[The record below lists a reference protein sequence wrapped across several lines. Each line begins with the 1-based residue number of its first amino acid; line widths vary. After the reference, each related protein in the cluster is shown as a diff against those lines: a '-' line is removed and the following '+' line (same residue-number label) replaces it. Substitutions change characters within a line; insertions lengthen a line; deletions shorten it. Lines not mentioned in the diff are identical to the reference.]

1 MARLTKK
8 GAQQVTAD
16 LDRIANL
23 VQSEYQT
30 LGIPQPIA
38 DDFAKRIDMVSDAI
52 ERQAGITRQAL
63 TEYDPVNEPTEIG
76 GWDPE
81 QIGEEVG
88 GPLRQDGDEAFMKA
102 EFTQQEKREL
112 RERQTKSELGPT
124 KTTFEPQKPTPG
136 VQASFKGLMAA
147 LKSAKL
153 TPESA
158 SRIAKAL
165 NLATTVVTKSAGE
178 MPPQFKENAKK
189 KQDEAK
195 EKDDKGDDEKDE
207 KEAKKASHGYN
218 LFR

>member
-8 GAQQVTAD
+8 GAAQVTTD

-23 VQSEYQT
+23 IQAEYQT

-38 DDFAKRIDMVSDAI
+38 HDFAKRIDMVSDAI
-52 ERQAGITRQAL
+52 ERQAGIDRQAL
-63 TEYDPVNEPTEIG
+63 TSYDPVNEPTEIG

-124 KTTFEPQKPTPG
+124 KVTTEPQAPTPG
-136 VQASFKGLMAA
+136 VQASFSGLVAA
-147 LKSAKL
+147 LKGTKL
-153 TPESA
+153 TPEASA
-158 SRIAKAL
+158 RIAKAL
-165 NLATTVVTKSAGE
+165 SLATTVVKSAGE
-178 MPPQFKENAKK
+178 MPPQFKENAEKK
-189 KQDEAK
+189 KQEAEDAK
-195 EKDDKGDDEKDE
+195 EAEEEKD
-207 KEAKKASHGYN
+207 EAKKASHGYN
-218 LFR
+218 LFA